1 MTHPPTRHEDEKA
14 AGMPREAVEKL
25 SPAPSPAGEPL
36 VSVVIRTIGRPEVVE
51 ALASVA
57 AQTYPSVEVVLV
69 DAAGGHS
76 SWPATCGRFPL
87 RVCSHGS
94 PLSRS
99 QAANAGLSAVTGEMV
114 ILLDEDDLFL
124 PGHLADLVAT
134 LAANT
139 DAVLAYADVEGRGP
153 SGEAV
158 RIFAQEFSPPALMAG
173 NFIPLHAALFRAAAL
188 QAGCRFDEALPVFED
203 WDFFLQLERFGRFVH
218 LGRTGA
224 VYRAIGNS
232 QVGLK
237 ADEQATLQGRAEIL
251 AKWKTVWTGKQLA
264 DLVEHLNEEIRARER
279 RVGDCET
286 CRELLRQRCAQL
298 EARVATLAQ
307 DHQALAASLA
317 TLEASRSWR
326 LTRPLRWLAALFSR
340 RG

>member
-1 MTHPPTRHEDEKA
+1 MTHRRTGHDDEEVAGTPRDA
-14 AGMPREAVEKL
+14 AERVL
-25 SPAPSPAGEPL
+25 PAPSPTGDPL
-36 VSVVIRTIGRPEVVE
+36 VSVVIRTIGRPEVFE

-57 AQTYPSVEVVLV
+57 AQTYPGVEVVLV
-69 DAAGGHS
+69 DAAGEHHP
-76 SWPATCGRFPL
+76 WPATCGRFPL
-87 RVCSHGS
+87 LVCSHGIR
-94 PLSRS
+94 LSRS

-139 DAVLAYADVEGRGP
+139 DAVLAYADVEGREP
-153 SGEAV
+153 SGETV
-158 RIFAQEFSPPALMAG
+158 RIFAQEFSLPALMAG

-188 QAGCRFDEALPVFED
+188 QAGCRFDEALAVFED
-203 WDFFLQLERFGRFVH
+203 WDFFLQLERLGRFVH
-218 LGRTGA
+218 LRRTGA
-224 VYRAIGNS
+224 IYRAIGSS
-232 QVGLK
+232 QVGLT
-237 ADEQATLQGRAEIL
+237 ADGEAALQGRAQIL
-251 AKWKTVWTGKQLA
+251 AKWKTVWTGHELA

-286 CRELLRQRCAQL
+286 GRELLRQRCAQL

-307 DHQALAASLA
+307 DHQALTASLA
-317 TLEASRSWR
+317 TLQASWSWR
-326 LTRPLRWLAALFSR
+326 LTRPLRWLSGLLPR